1 MDQGVR
7 GPWAQSQGSVCGCGQ
22 ASQPHMPSPMPWRAE
37 NGLPGGLGLPGGSV
51 LCGCACMCVC
61 GGVVSVCAYVLY
73 IMSVCVAGTCTC
85 GCMVCTCTG
94 TCVVCVLCVY
104 VCRGYMH
111 VVCTRAGGVVSSY
124 TRMGYVCL

>member
-37 NGLPGGLGLPGGSV
+37 NGLPGGWGCLEAQYYVSV
-51 LCGCACMCVC
+51 HACVC
-61 GGVVSVCAYVLY
+61 VEGLCLYVHMCCTY
-73 IMSVCVAGTCTC
+73 MSVRVAGTRTC
-85 GCMVCTCTG
+85 DCMVCTCTG

-111 VVCTRAGGVVSSY
+111 VVCTRAGSVVSTY
-124 TRMGYVCL
+124 TRMCYVCL